1 LELITKNQGELT
13 MNKKVAI
20 IASNGGLFDAY
31 KVFNIAT
38 AAAATDQEVAIFF
51 TFEGLNLIHKEANK
65 QLSMPAGKEHFAE
78 GFAKAN
84 VPSIPEL
91 LEMAQEMGVK
101 FIGCQMTMDVMGLEK
116 EDFVDGIE
124 VGGAVTFLDFAKD
137 ADVTLTF

>member
-1 LELITKNQGELT
+1 
-13 MNKKVAI
+13 MSKKVAI

-51 TFEGLNLIHKEANK
+51 TFEGLNLIHKEAYQ
-65 QLSMPAGKEHFAE
+65 QLPMPEGKEHFAE

-84 VPSIPEL
+84 IPSIPEL
-91 LEMAQEMGVK
+91 VAMAQELGVT

-116 EDFVDGIE
+116 EQFIEGVE
-124 VGGAVTFLDFAKD
+124 VGGAVTFLQFAKD
-137 ADVTLTF
+137 ADITLTF

>member
-1 LELITKNQGELT
+1 MTR
-13 MNKKVAI
+13 VAI

-31 KVFNIAT
+31 KVYNIAT

-51 TFEGLNLIHKEANK
+51 TFEGLNLIHTEAYQ
-65 QLSMPAGKEHFAE
+65 QLEMPEGKEHFAE

-84 VPSIPEL
+84 VPAIPEL
-91 LEMAQEMGVK
+91 VAMAQEMGVK

-116 EDFVDGIE
+116 EAFVDGIE
-124 VGGAVTFLDFAKD
+124 VGGAVTFLEFAKD

>member
-1 LELITKNQGELT
+1 
-13 MNKKVAI
+13 MAKKVAI

-38 AAAATDQEVAIFF
+38 AAAATDQEVTIFF
-51 TFEGLNLIHKEANK
+51 TFEGLNLIHKEGNK
-65 QLSMPAGKEHFAE
+65 QLPMPQGKEHFAE

-84 VPSIPEL
+84 VPAIPEL
-91 LEMAQEMGVK
+91 LAMAQDLGVT
-101 FIGCQMTMDVMGLEK
+101 FIGCQMTMDVMGLVK

-124 VGGAVTFLDFAKD
+124 VGGAVTFLEFAKD

>member
-1 LELITKNQGELT
+1 MSKR
-13 MNKKVAI
+13 VAI

-31 KVFNIAT
+31 KVYNIAT
-38 AAAATDQEVAIFF
+38 AAAASDQEVAIFF
-51 TFEGLNLIHKEANK
+51 TFEGLNLIHKEAYQ
-65 QLSMPAGKEHFAE
+65 QLPMPEGKEHFTE

-91 LEMAQEMGVK
+91 VEMAQDLGVK
-101 FIGCQMTMDVMGLEK
+101 FIGCQMTMDVMGLK
-116 EDFVDGIE
+116 RDAFVNGIE

>member
-1 LELITKNQGELT
+1 

-38 AAAATDQEVAIFF
+38 AAATDKEVAIFF
-51 TFEGLNLIHKEANK
+51 TFEGLNLIHKNEYK
-65 QLSMPAGKEHFAE
+65 QLPMPQGKEHFAQ
-78 GFAKAN
+78 GFANAN
-84 VPSIPEL
+84 VPAIPEL
-91 LEMAQEMGVK
+91 VAMAQEMGVK

-116 EDFVDGIE
+116 DAFVDGIE
-124 VGGAVTFLDFAKD
+124 VGGAVTFLEFAKD

>member
-1 LELITKNQGELT
+1 

-51 TFEGLNLIHKEANK
+51 TFEGLNLIHKGAYT
-65 QLSMPAGKEHFAE
+65 QLPMPEGKKHFAE

-91 LEMAQEMGVK
+91 VTMAQELGVK
-101 FIGCQMTMDVMGLEK
+101 FIGCQMTMDVMGIEK
-116 EDFVDGIE
+116 DNFVEGTD

>member
-1 LELITKNQGELT
+1 MFCLPKTAWPPT
-13 MNKKVAI
+13 C
-20 IASNGGLFDAY
+20 LFDAY

-51 TFEGLNLIHKEANK
+51 TFEGLNLIHKQANQ
-65 QLSMPAGKEHFAE
+65 QLPMPAGKEHFAE

-91 LEMAQEMGVK
+91 VEMAQEMGVK
-101 FIGCQMTMDVMGLEK
+101 FIGCQMTMDVMGLAE
-116 EDFVDGIE
+116 EDFVEGIS
-124 VGGAVTFLDFAKD
+124 VGGAVTFLEFATN

>member
-1 LELITKNQGELT
+1 
-13 MNKKVAI
+13 MSKKVAI

-51 TFEGLNLIHKEANK
+51 TFEGLNLIHKEAYQ
-65 QLSMPAGKEHFAE
+65 QLPMPEGKEHFAE

-84 VPSIPEL
+84 IPSIPEL
-91 LEMAQEMGVK
+91 VAMAQELGVT

-116 EDFVDGIE
+116 EQFIEGVE
-124 VGGAVTFLDFAKD
+124 VGGAVTFLRFAKD
-137 ADVTLTF
+137 ADITLTF

>member
-1 LELITKNQGELT
+1 MSKR
-13 MNKKVAI
+13 VAI

-51 TFEGLNLIHKEANK
+51 TFEGLNLIHKEAYQ
-65 QLSMPAGKEHFAE
+65 QLPMPEGKEHYAE
-78 GFAKAN
+78 GFQKAN
-84 VPSIPEL
+84 IPAIPEL
-91 LEMAQEMGVK
+91 VEMAQDMGVK
-101 FIGCQMTMDVMGLEK
+101 FIGCQMTMDALGLEK
-116 EDFVDGIE
+116 ADLLDGIE